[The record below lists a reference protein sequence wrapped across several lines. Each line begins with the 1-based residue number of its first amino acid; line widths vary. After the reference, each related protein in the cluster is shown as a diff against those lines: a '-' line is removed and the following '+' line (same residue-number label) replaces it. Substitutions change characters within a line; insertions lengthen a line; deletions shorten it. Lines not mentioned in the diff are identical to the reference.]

1 MFLLA
6 LQSAGDFSIESLQ
19 AMDLW
24 AQGLF
29 VVAVGLIGVFMVL
42 TLFFF
47 TIVLMQKIAET
58 GKKRAKAAGEAEAQ
72 ES

>member
-29 VVAVGLIGVFMVL
+29 VVIVGLIGVFMVL
-42 TLFFF
+42 TLFFC
-47 TIVLMQKIAET
+47 TIVLMQKIAEA